1 MSSRKSKNSNQQTL
15 SSFSKEN
22 GAKSESTRT
31 FDSRPDGKR
40 SVQTFKTPVAAD
52 ASLPAPEPEKSM
64 GEESPGSFDTFP
76 GMPFENRTATTYAE
90 QLRELKA
97 EKTRVKDEKL
107 LAENHWSNN
116 ARHTL
121 TYIGIF
127 IFTLVIYF
135 RPYELIPALA
145 SFNSMALVVAIAT
158 LLVYLPTQFAG
169 EGNLTALTAEV
180 KCILVMVACAVLTIP
195 IAKDPALAW
204 TSFSENFS
212 KVAIIFVI
220 TVNTLRS
227 KTRLYG
233 LMWLGI
239 GAAVMLSYQA
249 IVLYNQGVFKTE
261 GYRVSVDFGGMF
273 ANPNDMAMH
282 LAIFLPI
289 VLTLAF
295 ATKNK
300 LSKIFYFIAAGMM
313 IVGIMVTQSRSGFLG
328 FLAMGAV
335 LVWKIGRNQR
345 LKVVLLSSV
354 TGLFLMLFAP
364 GNFGLRILS
373 IFVPSLDPTGS
384 SDERKELLIRSILVT
399 LRNPWGIGIGNFPLV
414 GIQNRQTHNAFT
426 QVSSELGVIALVAYV
441 ILLIS
446 PLMKL
451 GAVERQLSRNEDFS
465 WLYYLSIGVQAS
477 IVAYIISS
485 FFGAV
490 AYNWFIYFPLAFAVC
505 LRRIY
510 RTQQADTFDDFNKNI
525 NYVKPLT

>member
-1 MSSRKSKNSNQQTL
+1 MSSNESKNSNPRTI
-15 SSFSKEN
+15 SSFSQKNEPK
-22 GAKSESTRT
+22 GQSSQT
-31 FDSRPDGKR
+31 FGRQLEGKR
-40 SVQTFKTPVAAD
+40 SVKTFNTPITAD
-52 ASLPAPEPEKSM
+52 ESVSRPEAEESI
-64 GEESPGSFDTFP
+64 GEEFHKGYDSFSDRP
-76 GMPFENRTATTYAE
+76 DDSATEKTYAE
-90 QLRELKA
+90 QLRELKE
-97 EKTRVKDEKL
+97 EKTRAKDEEL
-107 LAENHWSNN
+107 LTENHWTSSTG
-116 ARHTL
+116 HTL
-121 TYIGIF
+121 TYTGIF
-127 IFTLVIYF
+127 LFTLVIYF

-145 SFNSMALVVAIAT
+145 SFTSMALVVAVAT
-158 LLVYLPTQFAG
+158 LLIYLPTQLAN
-169 EGNLTALTAEV
+169 EGNVTALTTEV
-180 KCILVMVACAVLTIP
+180 KCILIMVACAVLTIP
-195 IAKDPALAW
+195 IARDPALAW
-204 TSFSENFS
+204 TTFNENFS

-220 TVNTLRS
+220 LLNTLGS
-227 KTRLYG
+227 KKRLYG

-249 IVLYNQGVFKTE
+249 IVLYNRGEFRTE

-354 TGLFLMLFAP
+354 TGLFLILFAP

-373 IFVPSLDPTGS
+373 IFIPSLDPTGS
-384 SDERKELLIRSILVT
+384 SGERKELLIRSIVVT

-426 QVSSELGVIALVAYV
+426 QVSSELGVIALIAYV

-451 GAVERQLSRNEDFS
+451 RAVEHQLSRDADFS

-510 RTQQADTFDDFNKNI
+510 RAQQADTVGDFNRNM
-525 NYVKPLT
+525 NTQTF

>member
-1 MSSRKSKNSNQQTL
+1 MSGRKSKNSDHRTI
-15 SSFSKEN
+15 SSFSQEN
-22 GAKSESTRT
+22 DAKGKSTRT
-31 FDSRPDGKR
+31 FESQPDGAK
-40 SVQTFKTPVAAD
+40 SVETFKTPLPVD
-52 ASLPAPEPEKSM
+52 ALLLRPELEKST
-64 GEESPGSFDTFP
+64 GEKADGGFDSFPRVPGDSPI
-76 GMPFENRTATTYAE
+76 EATYAE
-90 QLRELKA
+90 KLSEREE
-97 EKTRVKDEKL
+97 EKTRAKDEKL
-107 LAENHWSNN
+107 LAENHWSNK
-116 ARHTL
+116 AGHTL

-127 IFTLVIYF
+127 LFTLVIYF

-145 SFNSMALVVAIAT
+145 GFNSMALVVAVAT

-169 EGNLTALTAEV
+169 AGNLSALTTEV

-195 IAKDPALAW
+195 IAKNPALAW
-204 TSFSENFS
+204 TTFNENFS

-220 TVNTLRS
+220 IVNILNS
-227 KTRLYG
+227 KKRLYG
-233 LMWLGI
+233 LIWLGI

-295 ATKNK
+295 ASKNK
-300 LSKIFYFIAAGMM
+300 LSKIFYFVAAGMM

-345 LKVVLLSSV
+345 LKVVVLSFV
-354 TGLFLMLFAP
+354 TCLFLILFAP

-384 SDERKELLIRSILVT
+384 SDERKELLIRSIVVT

-426 QVSSELGVIALVAYV
+426 QVSSELGVIALVAYI

-451 GAVERQLSRNEDFS
+451 GAVERQLSRNADFS
-465 WLYYLSIGVQAS
+465 WVYYLSIGVQAS

-510 RTQQADTFDDFNKNI
+510 RSKQADTVGDFNKNM
-525 NYVKPLT
+525 NTQNL